1 MDYKIIII
9 LIAVYLLITYA
20 LYNCPDN
27 FAVLNDNNEIIV
39 KNDTNYYKTNP
50 KELLLNKNYTF
61 PPLEQIN
68 INNPNYI
75 DFIDISNSNPKA
87 LDNYKK
93 LQFTLKN

>member
-9 LIAVYLLITYA
+9 LIAVYLVITYA

-27 FAVLNDNNEIIV
+27 FAVLDNEIIV

-50 KELLLNKNYTF
+50 KELLLNKNYKF

-68 INNPNYI
+68 IDNPNYTV
-75 DFIDISNSNPKA
+75 FIDISNSNPKA
-87 LDNYKK
+87 LDNYKNFKK
-93 LQFTLKN
+93 LININ